1 VKMLWPLLTVA
12 APIALAATLAWSII
26 RNRAAGSGGGS
37 EKGARDLYD
46 RESRVERRRNQGCG
60 G

>member
-1 VKMLWPLLTVA
+1 MLWPLLTVA

-46 RESRVERRRNQGCG
+46 REKNRVERRRSHGCG